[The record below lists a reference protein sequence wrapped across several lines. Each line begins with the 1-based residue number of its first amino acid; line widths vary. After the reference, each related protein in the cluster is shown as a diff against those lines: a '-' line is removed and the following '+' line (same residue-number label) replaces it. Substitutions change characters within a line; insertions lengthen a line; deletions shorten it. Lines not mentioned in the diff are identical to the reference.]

1 MTVTSFHHDGV
12 KFAVTDHGGD
22 GVPFLFQH
30 GLCGSATQTVEVIP
44 ELPDIRA
51 ITLECRGHG
60 NSEAGNPDG
69 FSIATFT
76 SDVDALIDAW
86 HLAPVIIGGIS
97 MGAAIALR
105 LAVRRPEKVRALVL
119 ARPAWVFDRAPENMQ
134 PNAEVGHLL
143 RAHPSDEA
151 RAMFMASPTAKRLAV
166 EAPDNLASLTG
177 FFERTPQEMTAALLT
192 QISADGPGVSAA
204 EIAAITCPVLIIG
217 HGDDVIHPF
226 SFCEAFAELMPSA
239 KLVRIP
245 AKTKGKA
252 PYITAFKAALAEFLE
267 DVSHGKA

>member
-12 KFAVTDHGGD
+12 RFAVTDHGGE
-22 GVPFLFQH
+22 GAPFLFQH

-97 MGAAIALR
+97 MGGDCASSRCAAPR
-105 LAVRRPEKVRALVL
+105 KGTGTGSRPSG
-119 ARPAWVFDRAPENMQ
+119 
-134 PNAEVGHLL
+134 VG
-143 RAHPSDEA
+143 
-151 RAMFMASPTAKRLAV
+151 F
-166 EAPDNLASLTG
+166 
-177 FFERTPQEMTAALLT
+177 
-192 QISADGPGVSAA
+192 
-204 EIAAITCPVLIIG
+204 
-217 HGDDVIHPF
+217 
-226 SFCEAFAELMPSA
+226 
-239 KLVRIP
+239 
-245 AKTKGKA
+245 
-252 PYITAFKAALAEFLE
+252 
-267 DVSHGKA
+267 